1 MDGKGT
7 LMIEVISPELKTI
20 ILSMFPIGEI
30 RLALPMA
37 IKLYGI
43 PWGEAFILSVIGNI
57 IPVIPILLLL
67 DPISKFLMRYPVFNK
82 FFTWLFE
89 RTRKRSDIIEKY
101 ETLGLMIFVS
111 IPLPITGAWTGC
123 VAAFLFGIRFWYAL
137 IAIILGIFIAGLIV
151 LTLVKLGWLG
161 AVIASVALIGTFS
174 VGLYEVMFK
183 KK

>member
-1 MDGKGT
+1 MLEG
-7 LMIEVISPELKTI
+7 ISPELKTI

-37 IKLYGI
+37 IQIYGI
-43 PWGEAFILSVIGNI
+43 PWAEAFILSVIGNI
-57 IPVIPILLLL
+57 IPIVPILLLL
-67 DPISKFLMRYPVFNK
+67 EPVSKFLMKYPVFNK

-123 VAAFLFGIRFWYAL
+123 VAAFLFGIRFWYAF
-137 IAIILGIFIAGLIV
+137 IAISLGVFIAGVIV
-151 LTLVKLGWLG
+151 LSLVKLGWVG
-161 AVIASVALIGTFS
+161 AIIASVALIGTFG
-174 VGLYEVMFK
+174 VGLYEVIFK
-183 KK
+183 KKQ